1 MINPTLCLRFVL
13 RTKETREAL
22 KCSQKPASYKP
33 ESCFSVCST
42 RRTHL
47 TYNSYPRNTHRSAA
61 FGNLAEEDEWEEV
74 VHGGH
79 SWEAP
84 GGALTELMEVVV
96 VRIHD

>member
-1 MINPTLCLRFVL
+1 MVQADF
-13 RTKETREAL
+13 
-22 KCSQKPASYKP
+22 
-33 ESCFSVCST
+33 
-42 RRTHL
+42 
-47 TYNSYPRNTHRSAA
+47 RNLVFLDKLLHSLVGGPSPVQRNRSAA